1 LSDTRGKV
9 RRALG
14 RFLGRAAAVAAEDPA
29 SASRTVSERAC
40 WLLGLDRQPFRDN
53 AAPHELFADEAITM
67 QLDALLGQLRDGTM
81 LPLLRGEPGSGKT
94 SMLIQLM
101 ARPSEHYHFFVVRGS
116 AGLTAERV
124 VIDMLRV
131 LVRPVPD
138 KSSECFRELVRQLRS
153 LVQDG
158 RPAVLVVDDGD
169 AIGDAELERLLQVQD
184 RLRDAVAGG
193 FRMLLAVDPALDLR
207 IPRLSSKQLDAGQVF
222 TANIRPYNRA
232 RIEQY
237 IAHRLATA
245 GYSGSLP
252 FSEEELDAIASEAE
266 GLPRSVETAA
276 AARINT
282 NWPD

>member
-1 LSDTRGKV
+1 MSGTGDKV
-9 RRALG
+9 RRALD
-14 RFLGRAAAVAAEDPA
+14 RFLGRAGPVSAEPAA
-29 SASRTVSERAC
+29 STSRTVSDQAC
-40 WLLGLDRQPFRDN
+40 WLLGLERQPFRDN

-67 QLDALLGQLRDGTM
+67 QINALLGQLRDGTM
-81 LPLLRGEPGSGKT
+81 LPLLRGERGSGKT

-101 ARPSEHYHFFVVRGS
+101 ARSGEHYHFFVVRGN
-116 AGLTAERV
+116 ADLTAERV

-138 KSSECFRELVRQLRS
+138 KGSQCFRELVRQLRS

-158 RPAVLVVDDGD
+158 RPAVLVVDDAD
-169 AIGDAELERLLQVQD
+169 SIADTELERLLQVHD

-207 IPRLSSKQLDAGQVF
+207 MARLSSRQLDAGQVF
-222 TANIRPYNRA
+222 AANVRPYNRA

-237 IAHRLATA
+237 IAHRLAAA
-245 GYSGSLP
+245 GYGGSLP
-252 FSEEELDAIASEAE
+252 LSEEELDAIAAEAE
-266 GLPRSVETAA
+266 GLPRSVEAA
-276 AARINT
+276 TTARINR